1 MLNKKTY
8 EILNRIKE
16 NTPDDYEIIQSSIDE
31 LLNEL
36 SFTSHEIKNHI
47 SFLYSSYQLME
58 YRHPEITES
67 EFWTDMGNSFNNLI
81 NFMDRS
87 GLYRK
92 SLNFTLSS
100 FCLNDL
106 LYELP
111 DYMDLQYNFENDFIF
126 DTDINN
132 LSVCYDKN
140 KVKLAFTEIIA
151 NACEASKC
159 PIAIKSYTN
168 NDNSLISVEVI
179 NYVLID
185 NDIECNNDF
194 DMLAKPFFTTKEQA
208 HVGVGLSIAYTSCL
222 AQGIGIDIF
231 ERDGNTVVKMEFK
244 VCG

>member
-8 EILNRIKE
+8 EVLNRIKE

-111 DYMDLQYNFENDFIF
+111 DYIDL
-126 DTDINN
+126 
-132 LSVCYDKN
+132 
-140 KVKLAFTEIIA
+140 
-151 NACEASKC
+151 
-159 PIAIKSYTN
+159 
-168 NDNSLISVEVI
+168 
-179 NYVLID
+179 
-185 NDIECNNDF
+185 
-194 DMLAKPFFTTKEQA
+194 
-208 HVGVGLSIAYTSCL
+208 
-222 AQGIGIDIF
+222 
-231 ERDGNTVVKMEFK
+231 
-244 VCG
+244 